1 MDAKDAVDKAKDEI
15 PENRPKAIRPKLASS
30 LILTRQSRKNGTEI
44 LFGRRSGKHAFMPQK
59 YVFPGGRVDRG
70 DGYAPLGR
78 EPRKEL
84 IETCCKI
91 VTPHRARAAA
101 AAALRETAE
110 ETGLLIAVPG
120 ACSAERTQWRMFA
133 DAGVAPDA
141 EALKVIARAVTPPGR
156 TRRFDTWFFTADAE
170 ALQGSSDPTSNGE
183 LEDLRWVAMDDAKSL
198 DIPIITHFV
207 LDELKQHLDQTA
219 EGVRSFRM
227 DGKEPKVTIL

>member
-1 MDAKDAVDKAKDEI
+1 MAAKDVKNEGEK
-15 PENRPKAIRPKLASS
+15 PKALRPKLAAS
-30 LILTRQSRKNGTEI
+30 LLLTRTSSQSGTEI

-78 EPRKEL
+78 EPKAEL
-84 IETCCKI
+84 IETCCK
-91 VTPHRARAAA
+91 VVSPHRARAAA

-120 ACSAERTQWRMFA
+120 QCSPKKSQWRMFA

-141 EALKVIARAVTPPGR
+141 EALSVIARAVTPPGR

-170 ALQGSSDPTSNGE
+170 HLQGSSELTSNGE
-183 LEDLRWVAMDDAKSL
+183 LEDLRWVKLDEAKHL

-207 LDELKQHLDQTA
+207 LDELAKHRTGDA
-219 EGVRSFRM
+219 PGVSSFRM
-227 DGKEPKVTIL
+227 LKSGPKVDIL